1 MPKIKWDR
9 AITYRVVSGGFPK
22 EVTFQM
28 THEEGKLGNQETS
41 QGRAIRAERTATS
54 RGAGAGR
61 GRRGGRLWPWS
72 GRQAE
77 ASHTAGCLGMV
88 CGELSK
94 CHPNGGIPQQDKPS
108 LRPPTLDALPQTQ
121 RLAPAW
127 KSGQLSQSLASRP
140 PQLGNQVLRRHTR
153 EGTAVTACRSALPA
167 RHGRQA
173 NAASKHWH
181 CRRPALSLWP
191 PRFCL

>member
-1 MPKIKWDR
+1 MKWDR
-9 AITYRVVSGGFPK
+9 AITYRVVSGGLPK

-41 QGRAIRAERTATS
+41 QGRAIGAERTAMS
-54 RGAGAGR
+54 PGAGAGR
-61 GRRGGRLWPWS
+61 GRRGGRLGPWS

-77 ASHTAGCLGMV
+77 ASHAAGCLGMV

-153 EGTAVTACRSALPA
+153 KGTVVTACRSALPA

-181 CRRPALSLWP
+181 CSRPALSLWP